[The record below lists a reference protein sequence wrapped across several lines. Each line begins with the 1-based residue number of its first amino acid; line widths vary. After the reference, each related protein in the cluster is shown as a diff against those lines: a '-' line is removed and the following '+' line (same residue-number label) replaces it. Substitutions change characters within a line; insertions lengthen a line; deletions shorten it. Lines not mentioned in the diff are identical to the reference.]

1 MEARTALRQAGERGQ
16 RLLWALAR
24 QVPDMQRRAV
34 LLDSQNAF
42 PAEDIGLLRD
52 LGALAAPLPSTLGGL
67 GWGTEPEAA
76 LDLMEALR
84 LVGRG
89 NLSVGR
95 LYEAHVNA
103 LRLVTRDGTAEQ
115 TRNLAIDA
123 MAGHLFALWVTDP
136 PDTPLRL
143 GPDFVL
149 CGCKAPGSGA
159 GHVTRALVTA
169 LLPSGDSRMLVIES
183 PGPERTDISG
193 WETQGMRAARS
204 ARVLLDGIRVAP
216 DAVIGSASDY
226 LRQPDFSAGAW
237 RTSAVTLGGL
247 EALVGEL
254 RRQLVTRKREGD
266 PYQRARVGE
275 ALIAQETARLWVRRA
290 AGVGEAQEGDAQDT
304 VNMVNLARI
313 AVETACLDA
322 MRIVQRGLGL
332 SAFRSGELAE
342 LLLRDLA
349 TYLRQPATD
358 EVLAEAA
365 AHFMRRDLPA
375 IAERSAE
382 VLAGE

>member
-1 MEARTALRQAGERGQ
+1 MEARTALRQAGERAEH
-16 RLLWALAR
+16 LLRALAR
-24 QVPDMQRRAV
+24 QIPDMQRRAV
-34 LLDSQNAF
+34 LLDAQDAF
-42 PAEDIGLLRD
+42 PTEDIGLLRD
-52 LGALAAPLPSTLGGL
+52 LGALAAPLPTALGGL

-76 LDLMEALR
+76 LDLMDALR
-84 LVGRG
+84 LLGRG

-103 LRLVTRDGTAEQ
+103 LRLVTRDGTAAQ
-115 TRNLAIDA
+115 TRTFAIDA

-136 PDTPLRL
+136 PETPLCLR
-143 GPDFVL
+143 PDFVL
-149 CGCKAPGSGA
+149 DGCKAPGSGA

-169 LLPSGDSRMLVIES
+169 QLPSGNSCLLVIEP
-183 PGPERTDISG
+183 PGPECTDISG

-204 ARVLLDGIRVAP
+204 ARVMLDGIRVAP
-216 DAVIGSASDY
+216 GAMIGSAGAY

-254 RRQLVTRKREGD
+254 RRHLVIRNRDGD

-275 ALIAQETARLWVRRA
+275 ALIAQETARLWVRQA
-290 AGVGEAQEGDAQDT
+290 AGVAEAQDGDAQDIVT
-304 VNMVNLARI
+304 TVNLARI

-332 SAFRSGELAE
+332 VAFRRGELAE

-358 EVLAEAA
+358 EILAEAA
-365 AHFMRRDLPA
+365 AHFMQRDLP
-375 IAERSAE
+375 SAAHGNPQMR
-382 VLAGE
+382 AGE